1 MPAPSTELQT
11 LKAQFFGALAHPVRI
26 RLLEVL
32 VSSGE
37 TSVQELQ
44 RALGIDQPIVSQQL
58 ARLKASGIVIGRK
71 QGAATYY
78 ALVDPMVSSLLSIA
92 KQVLNQQLVG
102 AQSLLKELQDDPHA
116 QGRPRRSPRR
126 IATRRAGPLR

>member
-26 RLLEVL
+26 RVLEVL
-32 VSSGE
+32 VASGE

-44 RALGIDQPIVSQQL
+44 RALDLEQPIVSQQL
-58 ARLKASGIVIGRK
+58 ARLKSSGIVIGRR
-71 QGAATYY
+71 QGATTYY
-78 ALVDPMVSSLLSIA
+78 TLADPMISSLLSAA
-92 KQVLNQQLVG
+92 KQILNQQLVG

-116 QGRPRRSPRR
+116 QGASRRSQAAKSRR
-126 IATRRAGPLR
+126 VRA